1 MKKEDPIDRGRM
13 QAPLEQWEREAEE
26 RLRQRAAHEAAAQA
40 VTVRPE
46 AEQAVP
52 EEQTAPPLEPE
63 QNEPSTDPAVHTVAP
78 AANPETVPEQA
89 PEQNEGPQDEP
100 QPGSK
105 EETEA
110 GGDETPP
117 PIQRSGAAGLAAHLA
132 AELVIL
138 AVFLLLVC
146 AVTFHY
152 PLPSVLAVLAQPVP
166 YAIAGAA
173 LFLLAGIF
181 AARILAEGF
190 AALFTLRRKTAAA
203 SALAFLGGAAG
214 FLPAVLHGAGA
225 TAAVP
230 FALSAC
236 ACLSFETGSR
246 LLAVC
251 AGQVGRVA
259 LRKMEMPRRASI
271 QSVEVGPSG
280 SAQDVVVPG
289 KPSPA
294 PDGRDTG
301 AIPVGRTASVLAL
314 AVLAVAAAVACAVVF
329 LFHRPVG
336 QGVLVFA
343 EFASVGAPLM
353 LGFSVN
359 LSFLTAAKALRKR
372 GAALSG
378 YGAVRAFG
386 SVDALF
392 LPERMLYPAGQVKI
406 CALRPMSENGV
417 ENAVLAA
424 ASVAAAAQMSIAP
437 AALGLFEGGET
448 ILRPVERLQVIDEM
462 GVEAWVDGS
471 HVLLGSRSLLRQKRV
486 DLTGR
491 MLLEVEAKYA
501 VKGNDFVYL
510 VVDDVPMAL
519 FVLQY
524 TPDKKLRAALRRLTH
539 TGVRLLAGAADA
551 NVNREMLA
559 EQFRLNKRMVRVLP
573 HRQVE
578 GLSLSPADESDGAA
592 LYIRDHAVAL
602 VWAVVACVR
611 LDSTARAVAAMQVI
625 GVLANIGLSG
635 AVLLAQ
641 GRMLEPVEAL
651 LLQLIWALPPFLL
664 AAFRRHA

>member
-26 RLRQRAAHEAAAQA
+26 RLKQRAAREAAAQA
-40 VTVRPE
+40 VEVERETERTVPG
-46 AEQAVP
+46 EQD
-52 EEQTAPPLEPE
+52 APPLEPE
-63 QNEPSTDPAVHTVAP
+63 PNEPPADASLHTGDRP
-78 AANPETVPEQA
+78 AESEIVPEQIERI
-89 PEQNEGPQDEP
+89 PDKPQTVSEAEADELP
-100 QPGSK
+100 SP
-105 EETEA
+105 A
-110 GGDETPP
+110 
-117 PIQRSGAAGLAAHLA
+117 RRGAAGLAARLA

-138 AVFLLLVC
+138 AAFLLLVC

-152 PLPSVLAVLAQPVP
+152 PLPSVLAYLEQPVP
-166 YAIAGAA
+166 YAAAGAA
-173 LFLLAGIF
+173 LLLLAGVF

-190 AALFTLRRKTAAA
+190 TALFTLRRKTAGAA
-203 SALAFLGGAAG
+203 ALAFLGGAAG

-225 TAAVP
+225 ADAVP

-236 ACLSFETGSR
+236 ACLTFETGSR
-246 LLAVC
+246 LLAARAAR
-251 AGQVGRVA
+251 AGNVA
-259 LRKMEMPRRASI
+259 LRKMEMPRRAFI
-271 QSVEVGPSG
+271 RSVEVGPSEG
-280 SAQDVVVPG
+280 AQDVVVPG
-289 KPSPA
+289 RQAPA
-294 PDGRDTG
+294 QDVQDTG
-301 AIPVGRTASVLAL
+301 EIPTGRVASVLAL
-314 AVLAVAAAVACAVVF
+314 AVLVIAAAAACAVVF
-329 LFHRPVG
+329 LFHRPAE
-336 QGVLVFA
+336 QGALVFA

-353 LGFSVN
+353 MGFSVN
-359 LSFLTAAKALRKR
+359 LSLLVAAKALQKR

-378 YGAVRAFG
+378 YGAVRTFG
-386 SVDALF
+386 TADALF
-392 LPERMLYPAGQVKI
+392 LPERLLYPDGQVKI
-406 CALRPMSENGV
+406 CALRPMSEHGV

-424 ASVAAAAQMSIAP
+424 ASVAAAAQMSIAS
-437 AALGLFEGGET
+437 AIRGLFDGGET

-471 HVLLGSRSLLRQKRV
+471 HILLGSRSLLRQKRV

-510 VVDDVPMAL
+510 VVDDVPAAL

-524 TPDKKLRAALRRLTH
+524 TPDKKLRTVLRRLTR

-551 NVNREMLA
+551 NINREMLA
-559 EQFRLNKRMVRVLP
+559 EQFRLKKRMVRVLP

-578 GLSLSPADESDGAA
+578 ELSLPSADENDGAA

-602 VWAVVACVR
+602 VRAVVACVR

-625 GVLANIGLSG
+625 GALANLVLAG

-641 GRMLEPVEAL
+641 GRMLEPLEAL

-664 AAFRRHA
+664 ATFRRHV